1 MMLTRED
8 FYAKTLVA
16 QVKAAK
22 RFNYDENCV
31 NNALDTLNQ
40 AVDKGV
46 ITNEESI
53 HVVDM
58 ISDYL
63 FNLRIPAVFTKS

>member
-1 MMLTRED
+1 MLTREL

-46 ITNEESI
+46 TTNEESI

-63 FNLRIPAVFTKS
+63 FNLQIPSVFAK

>member
-1 MMLTRED
+1 MLTHEI
-8 FYAKTLVA
+8 FYAKTLIA

-22 RFNYDENCV
+22 RFNYDEDCI

-40 AVDKGV
+40 AQDKGV
-46 ITNEESI
+46 ATKQEAKAAIN
-53 HVVDM
+53 M

-63 FNLRIPAVFTKS
+63 FNMRIPSAFTK

>member
-22 RFNYDENCV
+22 RFNYDENCI

-40 AVDKGV
+40 AQDKGV
-46 ITNEESI
+46 ATKQDAKAAIN
-53 HVVDM
+53 M

-63 FNLRIPAVFTKS
+63 FNMRIPSVFTK

>member
-1 MMLTRED
+1 MFTREL

-31 NNALDTLNQ
+31 NNAFDTLNQ

-63 FNLRIPAVFTKS
+63 FNLRNPCNAHRV

>member
-1 MMLTRED
+1 MMFTREL

-31 NNALDTLNQ
+31 NNALDTLYQ
-40 AVDKGV
+40 AIDNDVT
-46 ITNEESI
+46 TNEESI

-63 FNLRIPAVFTKS
+63 FNMHIPSVFTR

>member
-16 QVKAAK
+16 QVKATK
-22 RFNYDENCV
+22 RFGYDDDCM
-31 NNALDTLNQ
+31 NNALDTLEQ
-40 AVDKGV
+40 AQANGIMTKKEAKAV
-46 ITNEESI
+46 IS
-53 HVVDM
+53 M

-63 FNLRIPAVFTKS
+63 FNMHIPSVFTK

>member
-16 QVKAAK
+16 QVKATK
-22 RFNYDENCV
+22 RFGYDEDCMY
-31 NNALDTLNQ
+31 NALDTLDQ
-40 AVDKGV
+40 AQVKGIMTRKEAKAV
-46 ITNEESI
+46 IG
-53 HVVDM
+53 M

-63 FNLRIPAVFTKS
+63 FNMHIPSAFLK

>member
-1 MMLTRED
+1 MTHSD

-53 HVVDM
+53 HAVDM

-63 FNLRIPAVFTKS
+63 FNMRIPSVFTR

>member
-22 RFNYDENCV
+22 RFNYDESCV

-63 FNLRIPAVFTKS
+63 FNLRIPSVFTR

>member
-1 MMLTRED
+1 MLTHEL

-22 RFNYDENCV
+22 RFNYDEDCI

-40 AVDKGV
+40 AQDKGV
-46 ITNEESI
+46 ATKQEAKAAIS
-53 HVVDM
+53 M

-63 FNLRIPAVFTKS
+63 FNMRIPSAFTK

>member
-1 MMLTRED
+1 MMLTREL

-31 NNALDTLNQ
+31 NNAIDTLNQ

-63 FNLRIPAVFTKS
+63 FNMRIMSVFIK

>member
-1 MMLTRED
+1 MMFTREL

-22 RFNYDENCV
+22 RFNYDESCV

-40 AVDKGV
+40 AVDNGV

-63 FNLRIPAVFTKS
+63 FNLRIPSVFTK

>member
-1 MMLTRED
+1 MLSREL

-46 ITNEESI
+46 TTNEESI

-63 FNLRIPAVFTKS
+63 FNLRIPSVFIR